1 MKEATLMPLTTD
13 TGFDRKELDDLRD
26 DINALF
32 IKRFGDGIDLDDSQT
47 PGMLAGVLSEADDT
61 LEKLAQGV
69 YNSFFVLKSSGAN
82 LDDLA
87 AELEVYRKPAVNAY
101 VDLQI
106 DGYVDPDSPTIIPE
120 ETQFSTPDGQVFST
134 MADTTIAQQ
143 ASYVD
148 SGGNTQPLEDDDGN
162 ALGRQIVQAVAIETG
177 TASNVMPNTIIN
189 PEDSI
194 DGFYAVTN
202 PSAATGGGDSETD
215 DELRKRVLA
224 NRLNT
229 PNSTPDGIQTAIK
242 NLSGVT
248 DVRLINNN
256 TMSTD
261 SYGNPAKSVH
271 LYVIG
276 GADADIIQTYFDYLP
291 PQSNTI
297 GSVMGTATDI
307 GGRQYIVAFDR
318 AETVPVFIK
327 VDIHIDDTK
336 FDTDNG
342 PASIRTNIVNYFDT
356 LGMGDKV
363 LYSKLFAPAYS
374 PVGVTDVALTLGTSL
389 DKLTEADVSVSDFQ
403 LAVTNSA
410 NIAVN
415 IIE

>member
-1 MKEATLMPLTTD
+1 MPLTTD

-101 VDLQI
+101 VELQI

-134 MADTTIAQQ
+134 MADTTITQQ
-143 ASYVD
+143 ATYVD

-162 ALGRQIVQAVAIETG
+162 ALGRQLVQAVAIETG

-202 PSAATGGGDSETD
+202 PSAATGGGDPETD
-215 DELRKRVLA
+215 DELRQRVLA

-256 TMSTD
+256 TMSAD

-276 GADADIIQTYFDYLP
+276 GADADIVQTYFDYLP
-291 PQSNTI
+291 PQSNTV

-342 PASIRTNIVNYFDT
+342 PANIKTNIINYFDT

-403 LAVTNSA
+403 LAVTSSA
-410 NIAVN
+410 NITVN

>member
-1 MKEATLMPLTTD
+1 MPLTTD

-32 IKRFGDGIDLDDSQT
+32 VKRFGDGIDLDDSQT

-101 VDLQI
+101 VELQI

-134 MADTTIAQQ
+134 MADTTITQQ
-143 ASYVD
+143 ATYVD

-202 PSAATGGGDSETD
+202 PSAATGGGDPETD
-215 DELRKRVLA
+215 DELRQRVLA

-256 TMSTD
+256 TMSKD

-342 PASIRTNIVNYFDT
+342 PASIKTNIINYFDT

-389 DKLTEADVSVSDFQ
+389 EKLTEADVSVSDFQ
-403 LAVTNSA
+403 LAVTSSA

>member
-1 MKEATLMPLTTD
+1 MPLTTD

-47 PGMLAGVLSEADDT
+47 PGMLAGVLSEVDDT

-134 MADTTIAQQ
+134 MADTTITQQ

-148 SGGNTQPLEDDDGN
+148 SGGNTQPLKDDDGN
-162 ALGRQIVQAVAIETG
+162 ALGRQIVQAAAIETG

-202 PSAATGGGDSETD
+202 PSAATGGGDPETD
-215 DELRKRVLA
+215 DELRQRVLA

-229 PNSTPDGIQTAIK
+229 PNSTPNGIQTAIK

-248 DVRLINNN
+248 DARLINNN
-256 TMSTD
+256 TMRAD

-307 GGRQYIVAFDR
+307 GGRHHIVAFDR

>member
-1 MKEATLMPLTTD
+1 MPLTTD

-47 PGMLAGVLSEADDT
+47 PGMLAGVLSEVDDT

-134 MADTTIAQQ
+134 MADTTITQQ

-148 SGGNTQPLEDDDGN
+148 SGGNTQPLKDDDGN
-162 ALGRQIVQAVAIETG
+162 ALGQQIVQAAAIETG

-202 PSAATGGGDSETD
+202 PSAATGGGDPETD
-215 DELRKRVLA
+215 DELRQRVLA

-229 PNSTPDGIQTAIK
+229 PNSTPNGIQTAIK

-256 TMSTD
+256 TMRAD

-307 GGRQYIVAFDR
+307 GGRHHIVAFDR
-318 AETVPVFIK
+318 AKTVPVFIK

>member
-1 MKEATLMPLTTD
+1 MPLTTD

-47 PGMLAGVLSEADDT
+47 PGMLAGVLSEVDDT

-134 MADTTIAQQ
+134 MADTTITQQ

-148 SGGNTQPLEDDDGN
+148 SGGNTQPLKDDDGN
-162 ALGRQIVQAVAIETG
+162 ALGRQIVQAAAIETG

-202 PSAATGGGDSETD
+202 PSAATGGGDPETD
-215 DELRKRVLA
+215 DELRQRVLA

-229 PNSTPDGIQTAIK
+229 PNSTPNGIQTAIK

-256 TMSTD
+256 TMRAD

-307 GGRQYIVAFDR
+307 GGRHHIVAFDR

>member
-1 MKEATLMPLTTD
+1 MPLTTD

-134 MADTTIAQQ
+134 MADTTITQQ
-143 ASYVD
+143 ATYVD

-162 ALGRQIVQAVAIETG
+162 ALGRQIVQAAAIETG

-202 PSAATGGGDSETD
+202 PSAATGGGDPETD
-215 DELRKRVLA
+215 DELRQRVLA

-291 PQSNTI
+291 PQSNTV

-327 VDIHIDDTK
+327 VGIHIDDTK

-342 PASIRTNIVNYFDT
+342 PASIKTNIINYFDT

-403 LAVTNSA
+403 LAVTSSA

>member
-1 MKEATLMPLTTD
+1 MPLTTD

-47 PGMLAGVLSEADDT
+47 PGMLAGVLSEVDDT

-134 MADTTIAQQ
+134 MADTTITQQ

-148 SGGNTQPLEDDDGN
+148 SGGNTQPLKDDDGN
-162 ALGRQIVQAVAIETG
+162 ALGRQIVQAAAIETG

-202 PSAATGGGDSETD
+202 PSAATGGGDPETD
-215 DELRKRVLA
+215 DELRQRVLA

-229 PNSTPDGIQTAIK
+229 PNSTPNGIQTAIK

-248 DVRLINNN
+248 DARLINNN
-256 TMSTD
+256 TMRAD

-307 GGRQYIVAFDR
+307 GGRHHIVAFDR

-415 IIE
+415 IIK

>member
-1 MKEATLMPLTTD
+1 MPLTTD

-47 PGMLAGVLSEADDT
+47 PGMLAGVLSEVDDT

-101 VDLQI
+101 VELQI

-134 MADTTIAQQ
+134 MADTTITQQ
-143 ASYVD
+143 ATYVD

-162 ALGRQIVQAVAIETG
+162 ALGRQLVQAVAIETG

-202 PSAATGGGDSETD
+202 PSAATGGGDPETD
-215 DELRKRVLA
+215 DELRQRVLA

-256 TMSTD
+256 TMSAD

-276 GADADIIQTYFDYLP
+276 GADADIVQTYFDYLP
-291 PQSNTI
+291 PQSNTV

-342 PASIRTNIVNYFDT
+342 PANIKTNIINYFDT

-403 LAVTNSA
+403 LAVTSSA
-410 NIAVN
+410 NITVN

>member
-1 MKEATLMPLTTD
+1 MPLTTD

-101 VDLQI
+101 VELQI

-134 MADTTIAQQ
+134 MADTTITQQ
-143 ASYVD
+143 ATYVD

-162 ALGRQIVQAVAIETG
+162 ALGRQIVQAAAIETG

-215 DELRKRVLA
+215 DELRQRVLA

-342 PASIRTNIVNYFDT
+342 PASIKTNIVNYFDT

-403 LAVTNSA
+403 LAVTSST

>member
-1 MKEATLMPLTTD
+1 MPLTTD

-134 MADTTIAQQ
+134 MADTTITQQ

-148 SGGNTQPLEDDDGN
+148 SGGNTQPLKDDDGN
-162 ALGRQIVQAVAIETG
+162 ALGRQIVQAAAIETG

-202 PSAATGGGDSETD
+202 PSAATGGGDPETD
-215 DELRKRVLA
+215 DELRQRVLA

-229 PNSTPDGIQTAIK
+229 PNSTPNGIQTAIK

>member
-1 MKEATLMPLTTD
+1 
-13 TGFDRKELDDLRD
+13 
-26 DINALF
+26 
-32 IKRFGDGIDLDDSQT
+32 
-47 PGMLAGVLSEADDT
+47 
-61 LEKLAQGV
+61 
-69 YNSFFVLKSSGAN
+69 
-82 LDDLA
+82 
-87 AELEVYRKPAVNAY
+87 
-101 VDLQI
+101 
-106 DGYVDPDSPTIIPE
+106 
-120 ETQFSTPDGQVFST
+120 
-134 MADTTIAQQ
+134 
-143 ASYVD
+143 
-148 SGGNTQPLEDDDGN
+148 
-162 ALGRQIVQAVAIETG
+162 
-177 TASNVMPNTIIN
+177 
-189 PEDSI
+189 
-194 DGFYAVTN
+194 
-202 PSAATGGGDSETD
+202 
-215 DELRKRVLA
+215 
-224 NRLNT
+224 T

-256 TMSTD
+256 TMSKD
-261 SYGNPAKSVH
+261 GYGNPAKSVH

-276 GADADIIQTYFDYLP
+276 GADADIIQTYFNYLP

-307 GGRQYIVAFDR
+307 GGRQHIVAFDR

-327 VDIHIDDTK
+327 ADIHIDDTK

-342 PASIRTNIVNYFDT
+342 PASIKTNIVNYFDT

-403 LAVTNSA
+403 LAVTSST
-410 NIAVN
+410 NITVN

>member
-1 MKEATLMPLTTD
+1 MSLTTD

-47 PGMLAGVLSEADDT
+47 PGMLAGVLSEVDDT

-134 MADTTIAQQ
+134 MADTTITQQ

-148 SGGNTQPLEDDDGN
+148 SGGNTQPLKDDDGN
-162 ALGRQIVQAVAIETG
+162 ALGRQIVQAAAIETG

-202 PSAATGGGDSETD
+202 PSAATGGGDPETD
-215 DELRKRVLA
+215 DELRQRVLA

-229 PNSTPDGIQTAIK
+229 PNSTPNGIQTAIK

-256 TMSTD
+256 TMRAD

-307 GGRQYIVAFDR
+307 GGRHHIVAFDR
-318 AETVPVFIK
+318 AKTVPVFIK

-415 IIE
+415 IIK

>member
-1 MKEATLMPLTTD
+1 MPLTTD

-101 VDLQI
+101 VELQI

-134 MADTTIAQQ
+134 MADTTITQQ
-143 ASYVD
+143 ATYVD

-162 ALGRQIVQAVAIETG
+162 ALGRQIVQAAAIETG
-177 TASNVMPNTIIN
+177 TATNVMPNTIIN

-202 PSAATGGGDSETD
+202 PSAATGGGDPETD
-215 DELRKRVLA
+215 DELRQRVLA

-342 PASIRTNIVNYFDT
+342 PASIKTNIVNYFDT

-403 LAVTNSA
+403 LAVTSSA

>member
-1 MKEATLMPLTTD
+1 MPLTID
-13 TGFDRKELDDLRD
+13 KGFDRKELDDLRAD
-26 DINALF
+26 VNALF
-32 IKRFGDGIDLDDSQT
+32 VKKYGDGIDLDDSQT
-47 PGMLAGVLSEADDT
+47 PGMLAGVLSEIDDK

-69 YNSFFVLKSSGAN
+69 CNSFFVLKSSGAN

-134 MADTTIAQQ
+134 MADTTITQQ
-143 ASYVD
+143 ATYAD

-202 PSAATGGGDSETD
+202 PSAATGGGDPETD
-215 DELRKRVLA
+215 DELRQRVLA

-342 PASIRTNIVNYFDT
+342 PASIKTNIVNYFDT

-403 LAVTNSA
+403 LAVTSST

>member
-1 MKEATLMPLTTD
+1 MPLTTD

-215 DELRKRVLA
+215 DELRQRVLA

-342 PASIRTNIVNYFDT
+342 PASIKTNIVNYFDT

-403 LAVTNSA
+403 LAVTSST

>member
-1 MKEATLMPLTTD
+1 MPLTTD

-61 LEKLAQGV
+61 LDKLAQGV

-134 MADTTIAQQ
+134 MADTTITQQ

-148 SGGNTQPLEDDDGN
+148 SGGNTQPLKDDDGN

-202 PSAATGGGDSETD
+202 PSAATGGGDPETD
-215 DELRKRVLA
+215 DELRQRVLA

-229 PNSTPDGIQTAIK
+229 PNSTPNGI
-242 NLSGVT
+242 
-248 DVRLINNN
+248 
-256 TMSTD
+256 
-261 SYGNPAKSVH
+261 
-271 LYVIG
+271 
-276 GADADIIQTYFDYLP
+276 
-291 PQSNTI
+291 
-297 GSVMGTATDI
+297 
-307 GGRQYIVAFDR
+307 
-318 AETVPVFIK
+318 
-327 VDIHIDDTK
+327 
-336 FDTDNG
+336 
-342 PASIRTNIVNYFDT
+342 
-356 LGMGDKV
+356 
-363 LYSKLFAPAYS
+363 
-374 PVGVTDVALTLGTSL
+374 
-389 DKLTEADVSVSDFQ
+389 
-403 LAVTNSA
+403 
-410 NIAVN
+410 
-415 IIE
+415 

>member
-1 MKEATLMPLTTD
+1 MPLATD

-47 PGMLAGVLSEADDT
+47 PGMLAGVLSEVDDT

-106 DGYVDPDSPTIIPE
+106 DGYVDPDSPMIIPE

-134 MADTTIAQQ
+134 MADTTITQQ

-148 SGGNTQPLEDDDGN
+148 SGDNTQPLKDDDGN
-162 ALGRQIVQAVAIETG
+162 ALGRQIVQAAAIETG

-202 PSAATGGGDSETD
+202 PSAATGGGDPETD
-215 DELRKRVLA
+215 DELRQRILA

-229 PNSTPDGIQTAIK
+229 PNSTPNGIQTAIK

-256 TMSTD
+256 TMRAD

-307 GGRQYIVAFDR
+307 GGRQHIVAFDR

-374 PVGVTDVALTLGTSL
+374 PVGVTDVTLTLGTSL

>member
-1 MKEATLMPLTTD
+1 MPLATD

-47 PGMLAGVLSEADDT
+47 PGMLAGVLSEVDDT

-134 MADTTIAQQ
+134 MADTTITQQ

-148 SGGNTQPLEDDDGN
+148 SGGNTQPLKDDDGN
-162 ALGRQIVQAVAIETG
+162 ALGRQIVQAAAIETG

-202 PSAATGGGDSETD
+202 PSAATGGGDPETD
-215 DELRKRVLA
+215 DELRQRVLA

-256 TMSTD
+256 TMSKD

-276 GADADIIQTYFDYLP
+276 GADTDIIQTYFDYLP

-327 VDIHIDDTK
+327 ADIHIDDTK

>member
-1 MKEATLMPLTTD
+1 MPLTTD

-47 PGMLAGVLSEADDT
+47 PGMLAGVLSEVDDT

-134 MADTTIAQQ
+134 MADTTITQQ

-148 SGGNTQPLEDDDGN
+148 SGGNTQPLKDDDGN
-162 ALGRQIVQAVAIETG
+162 ALGRQIVQAAAIETG

-202 PSAATGGGDSETD
+202 PSAATGGGDPETD
-215 DELRKRVLA
+215 DELRQRVLA

-229 PNSTPDGIQTAIK
+229 PNSTPNGIQTAIK

-256 TMSTD
+256 TMRAD

-307 GGRQYIVAFDR
+307 GGRHHIVAFDR
-318 AETVPVFIK
+318 AKTVPVFIK

-415 IIE
+415 IIK

>member
-1 MKEATLMPLTTD
+1 MPLTTD

-134 MADTTIAQQ
+134 MADTTITQQ

-162 ALGRQIVQAVAIETG
+162 ALGRQIVQAAAIETG

-202 PSAATGGGDSETD
+202 PSAATGGGDPETD
-215 DELRKRVLA
+215 DELRQRVLA

-256 TMSTD
+256 TMSAD

-342 PASIRTNIVNYFDT
+342 PASIKTNIVNYFDT

>member
-1 MKEATLMPLTTD
+1 MPLTTD

-47 PGMLAGVLSEADDT
+47 PGMLAGVLSETDDT

-101 VDLQI
+101 VELQI

-134 MADTTIAQQ
+134 MADTTITQQ
-143 ASYVD
+143 ATYVD

-162 ALGRQIVQAVAIETG
+162 ALGRQMVQAVAIETG

-202 PSAATGGGDSETD
+202 PSAATGGGDPETD
-215 DELRKRVLA
+215 DELRQRVLA

-256 TMSTD
+256 TMSAD

-276 GADADIIQTYFDYLP
+276 GADADIVQTYFDYLP
-291 PQSNTI
+291 PQSNTV

-342 PASIRTNIVNYFDT
+342 PANIKTNIINYFDT

-374 PVGVTDVALTLGTSL
+374 PIGVNDVALTLGTSL

-403 LAVTNSA
+403 LAVTNST
-410 NIAVN
+410 NITVN

>member
-1 MKEATLMPLTTD
+1 MPLTTD

-47 PGMLAGVLSEADDT
+47 PGMLAGVLSETDDT

-101 VDLQI
+101 VELQI

-134 MADTTIAQQ
+134 MADTTITQQ
-143 ASYVD
+143 ATYVD

-162 ALGRQIVQAVAIETG
+162 ALGRQLVQAVAIETG

-215 DELRKRVLA
+215 DELRQRVLA

-291 PQSNTI
+291 PQSNTV

-327 VDIHIDDTK
+327 VGIHIDDTK

-342 PASIRTNIVNYFDT
+342 PANIKTNIINYFDT

-363 LYSKLFAPAYS
+363 LYSKLFAPSYS

-403 LAVTNSA
+403 LAVTNST
-410 NIAVN
+410 NITVN

>member
-1 MKEATLMPLTTD
+1 MPLTTD

-134 MADTTIAQQ
+134 MADTTITQQ

-148 SGGNTQPLEDDDGN
+148 SGGNTQPLKDDDGN

-202 PSAATGGGDSETD
+202 PSAATGGGDPETD
-215 DELRKRVLA
+215 DELRQRVLA

-229 PNSTPDGIQTAIK
+229 PNSTPNGIQTAIK

-256 TMSTD
+256 TMRAD

-307 GGRQYIVAFDR
+307 GGRHHIVAFDR

-374 PVGVTDVALTLGTSL
+374 PVGVTDVTLTLGTSL

>member
-1 MKEATLMPLTTD
+1 MPLTTD

-47 PGMLAGVLSEADDT
+47 PGMLAGVLSEVDDT

-101 VDLQI
+101 VELQI

-134 MADTTIAQQ
+134 MADTTITQQ
-143 ASYVD
+143 ATYVD

-162 ALGRQIVQAVAIETG
+162 ALGRQIVQAAAIETG
-177 TASNVMPNTIIN
+177 TATNVMPNTIIN

-202 PSAATGGGDSETD
+202 PSAATGGGDPETD
-215 DELRKRVLA
+215 DELRQRVLA

-342 PASIRTNIVNYFDT
+342 PASIKTNIVNYFDT

-403 LAVTNSA
+403 LAVTSSA

>member
-1 MKEATLMPLTTD
+1 MPLTTD

-47 PGMLAGVLSEADDT
+47 PGMLAGVLSETDDT

-101 VDLQI
+101 VELQI

-134 MADTTIAQQ
+134 MADTTITQQ
-143 ASYVD
+143 ATYVD

-162 ALGRQIVQAVAIETG
+162 ALGRQLVQAVAIETG

-202 PSAATGGGDSETD
+202 PSAATGGGDPETD
-215 DELRKRVLA
+215 DELRQRVLA

-256 TMSTD
+256 TMSAD

-276 GADADIIQTYFDYLP
+276 GADADIVQTYFDYLP
-291 PQSNTI
+291 PQSNTV

-342 PASIRTNIVNYFDT
+342 PANIKTNIINYFDT

-374 PVGVTDVALTLGTSL
+374 PIGVTDVALTLGTSL

-403 LAVTNSA
+403 LAVTSSA
-410 NIAVN
+410 NITVN

>member
-1 MKEATLMPLTTD
+1 MPLTTD

-101 VDLQI
+101 VELQI

-134 MADTTIAQQ
+134 MSDTTITQQ
-143 ASYVD
+143 ATYVD

-162 ALGRQIVQAVAIETG
+162 ALGRQIVQAAAIETG

-202 PSAATGGGDSETD
+202 PSAATGGGDPETD
-215 DELRKRVLA
+215 DELRQRVLA

-256 TMSTD
+256 TMSAD

-276 GADADIIQTYFDYLP
+276 GADADIIQTCFDYLP

-342 PASIRTNIVNYFDT
+342 PASIKTNIVNYFDT

-403 LAVTNSA
+403 LAVTNST
-410 NIAVN
+410 NITVN

>member
-1 MKEATLMPLTTD
+1 MPLTTD

-47 PGMLAGVLSEADDT
+47 PGMLAGVLSEVDDT

-134 MADTTIAQQ
+134 MADTTITQQ

-148 SGGNTQPLEDDDGN
+148 SGGNTQPLKDDDGN
-162 ALGRQIVQAVAIETG
+162 ALGRQIVQAAAIETG

-202 PSAATGGGDSETD
+202 PSAATGGGDPETD
-215 DELRKRVLA
+215 DELRQRVLA

-229 PNSTPDGIQTAIK
+229 PNSTPNGIQTAIK

-256 TMSTD
+256 TMSAD

-276 GADADIIQTYFDYLP
+276 GADTDIIQTYFDYLP

-307 GGRQYIVAFDR
+307 GGRQHIVAFDR
-318 AETVPVFIK
+318 AKTVPVFIK

-336 FDTDNG
+336 FDTDN
-342 PASIRTNIVNYFDT
+342 
-356 LGMGDKV
+356 
-363 LYSKLFAPAYS
+363 
-374 PVGVTDVALTLGTSL
+374 
-389 DKLTEADVSVSDFQ
+389 
-403 LAVTNSA
+403 
-410 NIAVN
+410 
-415 IIE
+415 

>member
-1 MKEATLMPLTTD
+1 MPLTTD

-101 VDLQI
+101 VELQI

-134 MADTTIAQQ
+134 MADTKITQQ
-143 ASYVD
+143 ATYVD
-148 SGGNTQPLEDDDGN
+148 SGGIKQPLKDDDGN
-162 ALGRQIVQAVAIETG
+162 VLGRQIVQAVAIETG

-202 PSAATGGGDSETD
+202 PSAATGGGDPETD
-215 DELRKRVLA
+215 DELRQRVLA

-229 PNSTPDGIQTAIK
+229 PNSTPNGIQTAIK

-342 PASIRTNIVNYFDT
+342 PASIKTNIVNYFDT

-403 LAVTNSA
+403 LAVTSST

>member
-1 MKEATLMPLTTD
+1 MPLTTD

-47 PGMLAGVLSEADDT
+47 PGMLAGVLSEVDDT

-134 MADTTIAQQ
+134 MADTTITQQ

-148 SGGNTQPLEDDDGN
+148 SGGNTQPLKDDDGN
-162 ALGRQIVQAVAIETG
+162 ALGRQIVQAAAIETG

-202 PSAATGGGDSETD
+202 PSAATGGGDPETD
-215 DELRKRVLA
+215 DELRQRVLA

-229 PNSTPDGIQTAIK
+229 PNSTPNGIQTAIK

-256 TMSTD
+256 TMRAD

-276 GADADIIQTYFDYLP
+276 GAGADIIQTYFDYLP

-307 GGRQYIVAFDR
+307 GGRHHIVAFDR

-415 IIE
+415 IIK

>member
-1 MKEATLMPLTTD
+1 MPLTTD

-101 VDLQI
+101 VELQI

-134 MADTTIAQQ
+134 MADTTITQQ

-202 PSAATGGGDSETD
+202 PSAATGGGDPETD
-215 DELRKRVLA
+215 DELRQRVLA

-256 TMSTD
+256 TMNAD
-261 SYGNPAKSVH
+261 IYGNPAKSVH

-342 PASIRTNIVNYFDT
+342 PAGIKTNIVNYFDT

-403 LAVTNSA
+403 LAVTSSV

>member
-1 MKEATLMPLTTD
+1 MPLTTD
-13 TGFDRKELDDLRD
+13 TGFDRKEVDDLRD

-134 MADTTIAQQ
+134 MADTTITQQ
-143 ASYVD
+143 ATYVD

-162 ALGRQIVQAVAIETG
+162 ALGRQLVQAVAIETG

-202 PSAATGGGDSETD
+202 PSAATGGGDPETD
-215 DELRKRVLA
+215 DELRQRVLA

-256 TMSTD
+256 TMSAD

-342 PASIRTNIVNYFDT
+342 PANIKTNIINYFDT

-374 PVGVTDVALTLGTSL
+374 PIGVTDVALTLGTSL

-403 LAVTNSA
+403 LAVTSSA
-410 NIAVN
+410 NITVN

>member
-1 MKEATLMPLTTD
+1 MPLTTD

-47 PGMLAGVLSEADDT
+47 PGMLAGVLSEVDDT

-134 MADTTIAQQ
+134 MADTKITQPAT
-143 ASYVD
+143 YVD
-148 SGGNTQPLEDDDGN
+148 SGGNKQPLEDDDGN
-162 ALGRQIVQAVAIETG
+162 ALGRQIVQAVAIDTG

-202 PSAATGGGDSETD
+202 PSAATGGGDPETD
-215 DELRKRVLA
+215 DELRQRVLA

-256 TMSTD
+256 TMSKD

-342 PASIRTNIVNYFDT
+342 PASIKTNIVNYFDT

-363 LYSKLFAPAYS
+363 LYSKLFAPVYS

-410 NIAVN
+410 NITVN

>member
-1 MKEATLMPLTTD
+1 MPLATD

-32 IKRFGDGIDLDDSQT
+32 INRFGDGIDLDDSQT
-47 PGMLAGVLSEADDT
+47 PGMLAGVLSEVDDT

-134 MADTTIAQQ
+134 MADTTITQQ

-148 SGGNTQPLEDDDGN
+148 SGGNTQPLKDDDGN
-162 ALGRQIVQAVAIETG
+162 ALGRQIVQAAAIETG

-202 PSAATGGGDSETD
+202 PSAATGGGDPETD
-215 DELRKRVLA
+215 DELRQRVLA

-229 PNSTPDGIQTAIK
+229 PNSTPNGIQTAIK

-256 TMSTD
+256 TMSAD

-276 GADADIIQTYFDYLP
+276 GADTDIIQTYFDYLP

-297 GSVMGTATDI
+297 GSVMGTAMDI
-307 GGRQYIVAFDR
+307 GGRQHIVAFDR

>member
-1 MKEATLMPLTTD
+1 MPLTTD

-202 PSAATGGGDSETD
+202 PSAATGGGDPETD
-215 DELRKRVLA
+215 DELRQRVLA

-256 TMSTD
+256 TMSAD

-342 PASIRTNIVNYFDT
+342 PANIKTNIINYFDT

-374 PVGVTDVALTLGTSL
+374 PIGVTDVALTLGTSL

-403 LAVTNSA
+403 LAVTSSA
-410 NIAVN
+410 NITVN

>member
-1 MKEATLMPLTTD
+1 MPLTTD

-47 PGMLAGVLSEADDT
+47 TGMLAGVLSEADDT

-134 MADTTIAQQ
+134 MADTTITQQ

-162 ALGRQIVQAVAIETG
+162 ALGRQIVQAAAIETG

-202 PSAATGGGDSETD
+202 PSAATGGGDPETD
-215 DELRKRVLA
+215 DELRQRVLA

-256 TMSTD
+256 TMSAD

-342 PASIRTNIVNYFDT
+342 PASIKTNIVNYFDT

>member
-1 MKEATLMPLTTD
+1 MPLTTD

-101 VDLQI
+101 VELQI

-134 MADTTIAQQ
+134 MADTTITQQ
-143 ASYVD
+143 ATYVD

-162 ALGRQIVQAVAIETG
+162 ALGRQIVQAAAIETG

-202 PSAATGGGDSETD
+202 PSAATGGGDPETD
-215 DELRKRVLA
+215 DELRQRVLA

-291 PQSNTI
+291 PQSNTV

-327 VDIHIDDTK
+327 VGIHIDDTK

-342 PASIRTNIVNYFDT
+342 PASIKTNIINYFDT

-403 LAVTNSA
+403 LAVTSSA

>member
-1 MKEATLMPLTTD
+1 MPLTTD

-47 PGMLAGVLSEADDT
+47 PGMLAGVLSEVDDT

-134 MADTTIAQQ
+134 MADTTITQQ

-148 SGGNTQPLEDDDGN
+148 SGGNTQPLKDDDGN

-177 TASNVMPNTIIN
+177 TASNVMPNTIVN

-202 PSAATGGGDSETD
+202 PSAATGGGDPETD
-215 DELRKRVLA
+215 DELRQRVLA

-229 PNSTPDGIQTAIK
+229 PNSTPNGIQTAIK

-256 TMSTD
+256 TMRAD

-307 GGRQYIVAFDR
+307 GGRHHIVAFDR

-374 PVGVTDVALTLGTSL
+374 PVGVTDVTLTLGTSL

>member
-1 MKEATLMPLTTD
+1 MPLTTD

-162 ALGRQIVQAVAIETG
+162 ALGRQIVQAAAIETG

-202 PSAATGGGDSETD
+202 PSAATGGGDPETD
-215 DELRKRVLA
+215 DELRQRVLA

-276 GADADIIQTYFDYLP
+276 GADAEIIQTYFDYLP

-342 PASIRTNIVNYFDT
+342 PASIKTNIINYFDT